1 MVETSTFC
9 YLIKTLSPENCS
21 DLFTLESLYDYQDDE
36 FDLLYEYLDSL
47 KTDVR
52 EEVVQKL
59 VKFAKEYREKVSER
73 ENVKMNS

>member
-1 MVETSTFC
+1 MDRTSTFC
-9 YLIKTLSPENCS
+9 YLIKNLSPENCS

-59 VKFAKEYREKVSER
+59 VRFAKEYREKISER